1 MSSNKG
7 EGNFHD
13 EHNRVLIPVGFEVGS
28 VVGSGDGLTVG
39 LSIGLTASA
48 IQAIAAMLEKSELS
62 CNPSF
67 HHDPSHLS
75 DRKER
80 SDQFASDE

>member
-39 LSIGLTASA
+39 LSIGFGDTGD
-48 IQAIAAMLEKSELS
+48 S
-62 CNPSF
+62 C
-67 HHDPSHLS
+67 DVG
-75 DRKER
+75 EI
-80 SDQFASDE
+80 